1 MRIVVDGD
9 LCSGQGRCYTRAPEL
24 LECDDEGFVTIK
36 GSSMEVPPGLEDAA
50 RTAMRVCPED
60 AITLDEDVQL
70 WRRAPENPLDAGGTV

>member
-1 MRIVVDGD
+1 MRIVVDAE

-60 AITLDEDVQL
+60 AITLE
-70 WRRAPENPLDAGGTV
+70 E